1 MQTIATLDEPTSEQ
15 QTLPE
20 LSPQSPNLLLQAAL
34 GYATC
39 GWPVFPV
46 FEPLPNGKC
55 SCGKPDCPSPGK
67 HPRVP
72 NGLKDGTINKQQIQ
86 SWWSRWPSA
95 NIAVPTGAP
104 SGLAVLDVDR
114 AEPPDDLQAATL
126 VARTGAGWHYYFQL
140 GSFPAK
146 SSAGKLGNGVDLRGD
161 GAYIIVPPSRHAN
174 GATYRWIDSDE
185 TLQDAPAWLL
195 STNPIVEG
203 ERNDCLYKMGSAA
216 RGKGKSEGE
225 ILDELLLA
233 NSRRCVPPLDDAEV
247 EQIARG
253 AAKYQPNSS
262 SELVL
267 VSTTARNVGGILNLD
282 QLRARLTRW
291 LSIPDEDTELIDFC
305 LSVYKSHEIPGDPLW
320 GILIDASGGGK
331 TELLRAFRNRP
342 DAFFLS
348 KLTENSLV
356 SGYRDPNKPIDP
368 SLLLQ
373 LKEKVLVIKDLAPL
387 LSMRRESRNA
397 IIADLRDAYDGFTDQ
412 ARGNI
417 GKVSY
422 EARFTLLAASTLAIE
437 RGDTVDQELGERF
450 IKFRARGN
458 RNAEKVRKAV
468 SNIGVDGSMR
478 QDVEESVSRFL
489 ASLPRAEAAAIPEVL
504 LESLIDLADFTATAR
519 SSVARDRNGVIEY
532 LPRPEVGTRLG
543 KELGKLLLALAI
555 IRGKTTPDSADLAT
569 TRRVAEDCLPPNRL
583 AVISVLRGR
592 GPLRMTDIESATG
605 LPHST
610 VARTLED
617 LRVLGLASRTEN
629 ADKTTTWEVVARTK
643 PAP

>member
-1 MQTIATLDEPTSEQ
+1 MHTNDTLDEVASEEQTSAE
-15 QTLPE
+15 TSAEP
-20 LSPQSPNLLLQAAL
+20 PKLLLQAAL
-34 GYATC
+34 GYAAC
-39 GWPVFPV
+39 GWPVFPI
-46 FEPLPNGKC
+46 FEPLPDGKC

-67 HPRVP
+67 HPRVT
-72 NGLKDGTINKQQIQ
+72 NGLKDGTINKQKIEN
-86 SWWSRWPSA
+86 WWTRWPNA
-95 NIAVPTGAP
+95 NIAIPTGAP
-104 SGLAVLDVDR
+104 SGLIVLDVDR
-114 AEPPDDLQAATL
+114 AEPLDGMQAATL
-126 VARTGAGWHYYFQL
+126 VARTGEGWHYYFQP
-140 GSFPAK
+140 GEFTAK
-146 SSAGKLGNGVDLRGD
+146 SSAGKLGHGVDVRGD
-161 GAYIIVPPSRHAN
+161 GAYVVVPPSRHAN
-174 GATYRWIDSDE
+174 GATYKWINSSE
-185 TLQDAPAWLL
+185 TPQDAPAWLV
-195 STNPIVEG
+195 STSPILEG
-203 ERNDCLYKMGSAA
+203 ERNDCLYRMGSAA

-225 ILDELLLA
+225 IVDELRLT

-247 EQIARG
+247 QQVARS
-253 AAKYQPNSS
+253 AAKYQPNGSGGA
-262 SELVL
+262 VF
-267 VSTTARNVGGILNLD
+267 VSPTPRIGSGILNLD

-331 TELLRAFRNRP
+331 TELLRAFRKRP

-356 SGYRDPNKPIDP
+356 SGYRDPNKPTDP

-412 ARGNI
+412 GRGNI

-489 ASLPRAEAAAIPEVL
+489 ACLPRAETAAIPEAL
-504 LESLIDLADFTATAR
+504 LESLVDLADFTATAR

-583 AVISVLRGR
+583 AVIRALRGR
-592 GPLRMTDIESATG
+592 GPLRMTDVESATG
-605 LPHST
+605 LPHTT

-629 ADKTTTWEVVARTK
+629 DDKTLMWEVVARRK

>member
-1 MQTIATLDEPTSEQ
+1 MHTIATLDDLASDRLTLTEPSA
-15 QTLPE
+15 
-20 LSPQSPNLLLQAAL
+20 QSPNLLLQAAL
-34 GYATC
+34 GYSAC
-39 GWPVFPV
+39 GWPVFPI
-46 FEPLPNGKC
+46 FEPLPDGEC
-55 SCGKPDCPSPGK
+55 SCGKPGCPSPGK

-72 NGLKDGTINKQQIQ
+72 NGLKDGTINRQKIE
-86 SWWSRWPSA
+86 SWWTQWPNA
-95 NIAVPTGAP
+95 NIAIPTGAP
-104 SGLAVLDVDR
+104 SGVIVLDVDR
-114 AEPPDDLQAATL
+114 AEPLDGMQSATL
-126 VARTGAGWHYYFQL
+126 VARTGAGWHFYFQL
-140 GSFPAK
+140 GEFTAK
-146 SSAGKLGNGVDLRGD
+146 SSAGKLGLGIDLRGD
-161 GAYIIVPPSRHAN
+161 GAYVVVPPSRHAN
-174 GATYRWIDSDE
+174 GATYKWINSST

-195 STNPIVEG
+195 STNPIIEG
-203 ERNDCLYKMGSAA
+203 ERNDCLYRMGSAA

-225 ILDELLLA
+225 ILDELRLA
-233 NSRRCVPPLDDAEV
+233 NSRRCIPPLDDAEV
-247 EQIARG
+247 QRVARS
-253 AAKYQPNSS
+253 AAKYEPNRTDHAP
-262 SELVL
+262 L
-267 VSTTARNVGGILNLD
+267 VSTTPRTGGAIVHLD
-282 QLRARLTRW
+282 QLRTRLARW
-291 LSIPDEDTELIDFC
+291 LSIPNEDTELIDFC

-356 SGYRDPNKPIDP
+356 SGYRDPNKPTDP

-412 ARGNI
+412 GRGNI

-478 QDVEESVSRFL
+478 QDVEESVSRFF
-489 ASLPRAEAAAIPEVL
+489 ASLPRAEAAVIPEAL

-555 IRGKTTPDSADLAT
+555 IRGKTAPDSADFAT
-569 TRRVAEDCLPPNRL
+569 TRRVAEDCLPPNRH

-605 LPHST
+605 LPHTT

-629 ADKTTTWEVVARTK
+629 ADKTSTWEVVARTK